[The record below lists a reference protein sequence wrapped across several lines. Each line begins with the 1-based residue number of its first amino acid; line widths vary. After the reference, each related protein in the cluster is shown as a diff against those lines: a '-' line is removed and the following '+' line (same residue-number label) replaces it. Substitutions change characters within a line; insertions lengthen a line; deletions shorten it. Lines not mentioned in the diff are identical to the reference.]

1 MSIFSIL
8 PSFGI
13 GGAIKDA
20 LIEGEVNAK
29 EAGIKRANDE
39 RQQAILKRFKEGR
52 NQDLAE
58 GRQRGQ
64 ELFGQGTL
72 GTRAQPAISN
82 DLQDVLNRRRSALA
96 GFSSPEQAAMRAQ
109 ALGQIG
115 REGQTQLRS
124 LRGQQAASGVR
135 GATAGAQQM
144 ALQKNLQKQ
153 QAETERDLFLQNLA
167 ERNNNLGAF
176 EKTLGEEQNRA
187 EREKLGQI
195 STEMGFGQLGA
206 AERAAAAQQ
215 AIGEQQAQAAR
226 MQGAKSEGKK

>member
-1 MSIFSIL
+1 MSIFNIL
-8 PSFGI
+8 PSFGL

-20 LIEGEVNAK
+20 MIENEVNSK
-29 EAGIKRANDE
+29 EAGIRQANDE
-39 RQQAILKRFKEGR
+39 RQQAILSRFRTGR
-52 NQDLAE
+52 QQDLAE

-64 ELFGQGTL
+64 ELFGQGSL
-72 GTRAQPAISN
+72 GTRAQPAISG

-135 GATAGAQQM
+135 GALAGAQQM
-144 ALQKNLQKQ
+144 ALQKNLGKQ
-153 QAETERDLFLQNLA
+153 QADVERDLFLQNLA
-167 ERNNNLGAF
+167 ERNNNLSSF
-176 EKTLGEEQNRA
+176 EKTLGEEQGRA

-195 STEMGFGQLGA
+195 STEMGFGQLGS

-226 MQGAKSEGKK
+226 LESAKSKGKK